1 MLGYIESFIVIPIRV
16 PGLRIGL
23 ANIITVLGIYLL
35 NPAEAAAVLF
45 IRVALSALLFG
56 SPVSFIY
63 SITGAVFAFAG
74 MLFLSKRGFSVYGV
88 SVFGAAVHNIAQI
101 AAACVLVGS
110 VYVVYYLPALII
122 AGVIAGLLIGF
133 LSDVLIRKLGRFFRS
148 TESEGKND
156 RLS

>member
-23 ANIITVLGIYLL
+23 ANIITVLGIFLL
-35 NPAEAAAVLF
+35 TPAEAAAVLF

-110 VYVVYYLPALII
+110 IYVVYYLPALII

-133 LSDVLIRKLGRFFRS
+133 LSDVLIRKLGRFLRS